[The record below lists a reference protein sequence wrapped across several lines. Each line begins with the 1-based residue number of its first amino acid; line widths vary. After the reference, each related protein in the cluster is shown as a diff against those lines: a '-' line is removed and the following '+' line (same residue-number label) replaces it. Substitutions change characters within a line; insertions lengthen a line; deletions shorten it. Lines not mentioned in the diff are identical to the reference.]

1 MNNYATTVVKN
12 RAEYVGKKLL
22 LITPDK
28 AALFQTKDGN
38 PIEIEI
44 DSSGE
49 LFVYDLSRK
58 YEREN
63 IDISLSK
70 LGQMHLGLRD
80 PSVLQ
85 MLGYFVL
92 PEMEVERIFNNLR
105 YKYLQAIYISN
116 LNNPDS
122 YFRSQYNNAFQALA
136 GINVYQGN
144 TKERKSN
151 DSFWLSAGFTQKAK
165 DTISFEKERKEL
177 SFILA
182 YLRHS
187 KVNNFNRIYGELI
200 AMKPGFHEL
209 MIHNNYFEESSY
221 PKGTDIRSQYFRLL
235 RGIGDLSNTKLKALP
250 HEINSK
256 SFFSYASCNVTEG
269 PFVYRKK
276 VSVSYYDE
284 IRKIKSK
291 TMLQDIKN
299 NFYYLDYNHS
309 NVKTLKDLNN
319 FLVEAKKFIYFM

>member
-12 RAEYVGKKLL
+12 RSEYVGKKLL

-28 AALFQTKDGN
+28 TSLFQTEDSN
-38 PIEIEI
+38 YIEIEI
-44 DSSGE
+44 DPSGK
-49 LFVYDLSRK
+49 LFVYELSK
-58 YEREN
+58 KHERES

-70 LGQMHLGLRD
+70 LGQIYLGLRD
-80 PSVLQ
+80 PSMPQ

-92 PEMEVERIFNNLR
+92 PVMEVERIFNNLR
-105 YKYLQAIYISN
+105 YKYIQSIYISN
-116 LNNPDS
+116 LDSPDS

-151 DSFWLSAGFTQKAK
+151 DSFWLNAGFTHKAK
-165 DTISFEKERKEL
+165 DTISFEKERNEL
-177 SFILA
+177 SFILS

-187 KVNNFNRIYGELI
+187 KVNDFNRIYGELI

-235 RGIGDLSNTKLKALP
+235 RGIGDLSDIGLKTLP

-269 PFVYRKK
+269 PLVYRKK
-276 VSVSYYDE
+276 VSVSYYEE

-309 NVKTLKDLNN
+309 NIKTLKDLSH
-319 FLVEAKKFIYFM
+319 FLVEAKKFIYFI